1 MGAPQLPSR
10 GSTAKKKLLTLSQY
24 CDIFRLGSDMNNPRK
39 TSNAVRILHRR
50 YVGDDAQPKASL
62 ERERVNAEVARTIY
76 ELREQAGLSQKEL
89 AERVDTTQSVIS
101 RLEDADYDGHSLS
114 MLNRIAKALN
124 RQIQVVMRP
133 KEQKQ
138 ASITLAVAK
147 NVVREV
153 NAGRTFQRQIAIRGG
168 SPQLLAAIRKASA
181 RNRIAVAVNGVFEL
195 SVGDTGAIWEK
206 HQAPGRQ
213 AEDFRSLYDLLSRRP
228 EEPITFS

>member
-1 MGAPQLPSR
+1 
-10 GSTAKKKLLTLSQY
+10 
-24 CDIFRLGSDMNNPRK
+24 MNNPRK

-50 YVGDDAQPKASL
+50 YVGEDAQRKASL
-62 ERERVNAEVARTIY
+62 ERERVNAEVARTIF

-124 RQIQVVMRP
+124 RHIQVVMRP

-138 ASITLAVAK
+138 ASITLAVTK

-168 SPQLLAAIRKASA
+168 SPDLLAAVGKASA
-181 RNRIAVAVNGVFEL
+181 RNRIAVAVNGVFQL
-195 SVGDTGAIWEK
+195 SVGDNGAIWEK
-206 HQAPGRQ
+206 HQARGRQ
-213 AEDFRSLYDLLSRRP
+213 ADDFTSLYDLLSRRP
-228 EEPITFS
+228 EEPITFSWYGTAK

>member
-1 MGAPQLPSR
+1 
-10 GSTAKKKLLTLSQY
+10 
-24 CDIFRLGSDMNNPRK
+24 MNNSRK
-39 TSNAVRILHRR
+39 TSNAVWILHRR
-50 YVGDDAQPKASL
+50 YVGEDAQRKASL
-62 ERERVNAEVARTIY
+62 EQERVNAEVARTIY

-124 RQIQVVMRP
+124 QQVQVIVRP

-138 ASITLAVAK
+138 ASITLAVTRS
-147 NVVREV
+147 VVREV

-168 SPQLLAAIRKASA
+168 SPELLAAIRKASA
-181 RNRIAVAVNGVFEL
+181 RNRMAIAVNGVFQL

-206 HQAPGRQ
+206 HQARGRQ
-213 AEDFRSLYDLLSRRP
+213 SEDFTSLYDLLSRRP
-228 EEPITFS
+228 EQPVTFSWCDTGE

>member
-1 MGAPQLPSR
+1 
-10 GSTAKKKLLTLSQY
+10 
-24 CDIFRLGSDMNNPRK
+24 
-39 TSNAVRILHRR
+39 VRILHRR
-50 YVGDDAQPKASL
+50 YVGEDAQRKASL
-62 ERERVNAEVARTIY
+62 QEERVNAEVARTIY

-101 RLEDADYDGHSLS
+101 RLEDADYEGHSLS

-124 RQIQVVMRP
+124 QQVQVVMRP

-147 NVVREV
+147 GVVREV

-181 RNRIAVAVNGVFEL
+181 RNRIAVAVNGVFGL

-213 AEDFRSLYDLLSRRP
+213 AEDFTSLFDLLSRRP
-228 EEPITFS
+228 EQPVTFSWFDPAE

>member
-1 MGAPQLPSR
+1 MH
-10 GSTAKKKLLTLSQY
+10 
-24 CDIFRLGSDMNNPRK
+24 NPRK

-50 YVGDDAQPKASL
+50 YVGEDAQRKASL

-153 NAGRTFQRQIAIRGG
+153 NAGRTFQRQITIRGG

>member
-1 MGAPQLPSR
+1 
-10 GSTAKKKLLTLSQY
+10 
-24 CDIFRLGSDMNNPRK
+24 MNNPRK

-50 YVGDDAQPKASL
+50 YVGEDAQRKASV

-101 RLEDADYDGHSLS
+101 RLEDADYDGHSLT
-114 MLNRIAKALN
+114 MLNRIAKVLN
-124 RQIQVVMRP
+124 QQVQVVMRP

-138 ASITLAVAK
+138 ASITLAVTK

-153 NAGRTFQRQIAIRGG
+153 NAGRTFQRQIAIQGG

-181 RNRIAVAVNGVFEL
+181 RNRIAVAVNGVFQL

-206 HQAPGRQ
+206 HQARGRQ
-213 AEDFRSLYDLLSRRP
+213 AEDFTSLYDLLSRRP
-228 EEPITFS
+228 EEPITFSWYDTAR

>member
-1 MGAPQLPSR
+1 
-10 GSTAKKKLLTLSQY
+10 
-24 CDIFRLGSDMNNPRK
+24 MNNPRK

-50 YVGDDAQPKASL
+50 YVGEDAQRKASL
-62 ERERVNAEVARTIY
+62 ERERVNAGVARTIY

-89 AERVDTTQSVIS
+89 AERVDTSQSVIS

-153 NAGRTFQRQIAIRGG
+153 TAGRKFQRQIAIRDG

>member
-1 MGAPQLPSR
+1 
-10 GSTAKKKLLTLSQY
+10 
-24 CDIFRLGSDMNNPRK
+24 MNNTRK

-50 YVGDDAQPKASL
+50 YVGEDAQRKASL

-101 RLEDADYDGHSLS
+101 RLEDADYDGHSLT

-124 RQIQVVMRP
+124 REVQVVMRP

-138 ASITLAVAK
+138 ASITLAVTK

-153 NAGRTFQRQIAIRGG
+153 IAGGTFERQIAIRGG
-168 SPQLLAAIRKASA
+168 SPELLASIRKASA
-181 RNRIAVAVNGVFEL
+181 RNRVAVAVNGIFEL
-195 SVGDTGAIWEK
+195 SIGDTGAIWEK
-206 HQAPGRQ
+206 HQARGRQ
-213 AEDFRSLYDLLSRRP
+213 AEDFSSLYDLLSRRP
-228 EEPITFS
+228 EQPVTFSWFDPAE

>member
-1 MGAPQLPSR
+1 
-10 GSTAKKKLLTLSQY
+10 
-24 CDIFRLGSDMNNPRK
+24 MNNTRK

-50 YVGDDAQPKASL
+50 YVGENAQRKASL
-62 ERERVNAEVARTIY
+62 EQERVNAEVARTIY

-101 RLEDADYDGHSLS
+101 RLEDADYEGHSLS

-124 RQIQVVMRP
+124 QQVQVVMRP
-133 KEQKQ
+133 KEQRQ
-138 ASITLAVAK
+138 ASITLAVTQS
-147 NVVREV
+147 VVREV

-168 SPQLLAAIRKASA
+168 SPELLAAIRKASA

-206 HQAPGRQ
+206 HQAHGRQ
-213 AEDFRSLYDLLSRRP
+213 AEDFTSLFDLLSRRP
-228 EEPITFS
+228 EQPVTFSWFDTPE

>member
-1 MGAPQLPSR
+1 MH
-10 GSTAKKKLLTLSQY
+10 
-24 CDIFRLGSDMNNPRK
+24 NPRK

-50 YVGDDAQPKASL
+50 YVGEDAQRKASL

-138 ASITLAVAK
+138 ASITLAVTK

>member
-1 MGAPQLPSR
+1 
-10 GSTAKKKLLTLSQY
+10 
-24 CDIFRLGSDMNNPRK
+24 MNNPRK

-50 YVGDDAQPKASL
+50 YVGEDAQRKASL

-101 RLEDADYDGHSLS
+101 RLEDSDYDGHSLT

-124 RQIQVVMRP
+124 QQVQVVMRP

-138 ASITLAVAK
+138 ASITLTVTK
-147 NVVREV
+147 NVLREV

>member
-1 MGAPQLPSR
+1 
-10 GSTAKKKLLTLSQY
+10 
-24 CDIFRLGSDMNNPRK
+24 MNNPRK

-50 YVGDDAQPKASL
+50 YVGEDAQRKASL
-62 ERERVNAEVARTIY
+62 ERERVNAGVARTIY

-124 RQIQVVMRP
+124 RQIQVVMRS

-153 NAGRTFQRQIAIRGG
+153 TAGRKFQRQIAIRDG

-206 HQAPGRQ
+206 HQARGRQ
-213 AEDFRSLYDLLSRRP
+213 AEDFTSLYDLLSRRP
-228 EEPITFS
+228 EQPITFSWHDTAK

>member
-1 MGAPQLPSR
+1 
-10 GSTAKKKLLTLSQY
+10 
-24 CDIFRLGSDMNNPRK
+24 MNNPRK

-50 YVGDDAQPKASL
+50 YVGEDAQRKASL

-138 ASITLAVAK
+138 ASITLAVTK

-168 SPQLLAAIRKASA
+168 SPQLLAAIQKASA

>member
-1 MGAPQLPSR
+1 
-10 GSTAKKKLLTLSQY
+10 
-24 CDIFRLGSDMNNPRK
+24 MNNPRK

-50 YVGDDAQPKASL
+50 YVGEDAQRKASV
-62 ERERVNAEVARTIY
+62 ERERVNAEVARTIF

-124 RQIQVVMRP
+124 RHIQVVMRP

-138 ASITLAVAK
+138 ASITLAVTK

-168 SPQLLAAIRKASA
+168 SPDLLAAVGKASA
-181 RNRIAVAVNGVFEL
+181 RNRIAVAVNGVFQL
-195 SVGDTGAIWEK
+195 SVGDNGAIWEK
-206 HQAPGRQ
+206 HQARGRQ
-213 AEDFRSLYDLLSRRP
+213 ADDFTSLYDLLSRRP
-228 EEPITFS
+228 EEPITFSWYGTAK